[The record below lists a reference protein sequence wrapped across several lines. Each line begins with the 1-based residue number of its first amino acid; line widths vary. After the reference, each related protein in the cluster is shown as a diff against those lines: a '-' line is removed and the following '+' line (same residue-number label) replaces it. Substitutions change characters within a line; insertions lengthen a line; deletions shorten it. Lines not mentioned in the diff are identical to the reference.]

1 MNIAGLNLNLNDSK
15 DAKKYF
21 QLLLIAKYEKFPFFS
36 NLLLNLADIEDVH
49 PEQRDKAL
57 AYTYF
62 DHTLERIKIRVNY
75 DWLENGVP
83 TQGDNPTFLGEIPAY
98 QLVSMVR
105 TIKRIGSKESDLEIA
120 KELLKK
126 VGAGP
131 FTDNEIDKAMKSV
144 EITRFTND
152 NALYLVYHELLHNYF
167 HHFSRHEKYR
177 KDYAKLANIVE
188 DYYINEFLDRLFK
201 CINNFGDMPKGFE
214 PYRHKELN
222 EFAKRNCGRDLP
234 FSNYDEKPIESQ
246 VIEWFLQFK
255 DQWKDDMNGNNKG
268 ANSNSGSGS
277 GSNSDKG
284 GPGGENGTGDHSLSE
299 EYSERT
305 LEGLNKSRKK
315 EGKSEVS
322 IEEANSLASKKI
334 DENANMA
341 KEMAGDSISQ
351 GENDCLRHKDK
362 ILKKDP
368 FLNYVKITN
377 TLKKMMIK
385 GTYKNYAKP
394 NRKRNGGEMVYKCKN
409 KEEGLHIVVGV
420 DVSGSVS
427 DKELKKIYDML
438 GTFLEKN
445 NKETSID
452 IFYWSSCRLKDKVH
466 FHSDIRDSRDLLSL
480 KIHSSGGTILQTA
493 HDFLD
498 EKYAGKK
505 IQFLNITD
513 GYFENATLPNCVT
526 DYYFCLTEKGMFEDI
541 QKWYPKAKIRVCR
554 VSGD

>member
-1 MNIAGLNLNLNDSK
+1 MNISNLVLNLNDPK
-15 DAKKYF
+15 EAKKYF

-49 PEQRDKAL
+49 PEQKDKAL

-62 DHTLERIKIRVNY
+62 DHNLERVKIRINY

-83 TQGDNPTFLGEIPAY
+83 YAGDDPEMLGTVPAF
-98 QLVSMVR
+98 QLVSMIR
-105 TIKRIGSKESDLEIA
+105 TLKRMGSKESDIEIA
-120 KELLKK
+120 KEILVKL
-126 VGAGP
+126 GAGT
-131 FTDNEIDKAMKSV
+131 FTDSQISAALSRVKIATFN
-144 EITRFTND
+144 ND

-177 KDYAKLANIVE
+177 KDYAKLANIIE

-201 CINNFGDMPKGFE
+201 CLSNFSDMPEGFK

-222 EFAKRNCGRDLP
+222 EFARRNCGQDLP
-234 FSNYDEKPIESQ
+234 FGSYDEKPIESQ
-246 VIEWFLQFK
+246 LIEWFLQFK
-255 DQWKDDMNGNNKG
+255 DQWKDDMSGNPSNGNGGGNPG
-268 ANSNSGSGS
+268 N
-277 GSNSDKG
+277 G
-284 GPGGENGTGDHSLSE
+284 GPGGKSGTGDHGLSE

-305 LEGLNKSRKK
+305 LAELNKGRKK

-322 IEEANSLASKKI
+322 ISEANNLASKKV
-334 DENANMA
+334 DENANVA
-341 KEMAGDSISQ
+341 KEMAGSGISQ
-351 GENDCLRHKDK
+351 GESDCLRHKEK

-377 TLKKMMIK
+377 TLKKMMVK

-438 GTFLEKN
+438 GTFLERN
-445 NKETSID
+445 SKETSID

-480 KIHSSGGTILQTA
+480 KIHSSGGTILRTA

-513 GYFENATLPNCVT
+513 GYFENAELPKCVT
-526 DYYFCLTEKGMFEDI
+526 EYYFCLTEKGMFEEI
-541 QKWYPKAKIRVCR
+541 QSWYPKAKIRVCR
-554 VSGD
+554 INGD